1 MSRKLD
7 KNKIAFIHFQP
18 VELYPPAMNLV
29 NYLGEFTT
37 NLILLFTNSLNKEIN
52 LTPFSSDLINIE
64 ILRQSYI
71 PKNSLLRYY
80 NYLKFY
86 FTAIINLFYYRP
98 SVVIYMESI
107 SSLPAIIYKKIFKN
121 VQLIAHY
128 HEYTS
133 PEEYKNGMRLV
144 KWMHQMEL
152 KMFHQYNWISHTNSV
167 RLNKFMTDNRLL
179 NLKDS
184 IFHVMP
190 NYPPGN
196 WKKQSKTDDST
207 ILKLVYIG
215 SLGLESSYLR
225 EVIAWINKHQESITL
240 DIYSFNI
247 KEDALNLILKC
258 NTGNI
263 RYKGYYNYF
272 EMPDFL
278 KNYHCGLV
286 LYKPETFNYLYNAP
300 NKLFEYLACGLDVLI
315 PDTMLYAQ
323 KYINH
328 ELIPRVFSIDFM
340 NLENVDIASRLKN
353 RNLPESNSF
362 YISEMVY
369 AEMLN
374 DIQVFQR
381 NIHD

>member
-1 MSRKLD
+1 
-7 KNKIAFIHFQP
+7 
-18 VELYPPAMNLV
+18 
-29 NYLGEFTT
+29 
-37 NLILLFTNSLNKEIN
+37 
-52 LTPFSSDLINIE
+52 
-64 ILRQSYI
+64 
-71 PKNSLLRYY
+71 
-80 NYLKFY
+80 
-86 FTAIINLFYYRP
+86 
-98 SVVIYMESI
+98 
-107 SSLPAIIYKKIFKN
+107 
-121 VQLIAHY
+121 
-128 HEYTS
+128 
-133 PEEYKNGMRLV
+133 
-144 KWMHQMEL
+144 
-152 KMFHQYNWISHTNSV
+152 
-167 RLNKFMTDNRLL
+167 
-179 NLKDS
+179 
-184 IFHVMP
+184 MP

-340 NLENVDIASRLKN
+340 NLENVDIASLLKKK
-353 RNLPESNSF
+353 NLPESHST